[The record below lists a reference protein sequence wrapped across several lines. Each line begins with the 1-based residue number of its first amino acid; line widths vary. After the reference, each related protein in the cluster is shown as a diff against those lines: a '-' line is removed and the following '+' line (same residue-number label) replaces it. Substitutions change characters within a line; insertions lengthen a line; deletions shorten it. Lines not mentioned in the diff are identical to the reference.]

1 MYLTIPLEDNA
12 EHCDFN
18 VVCLKRPSHC
28 LPAGDQVERRTEQY
42 GLIKHPWLRP
52 LELDVR
58 QDSIPDRRHHCES
71 LPYCSVNWV

>member
-28 LPAGDQVERRTEQY
+28 LPAGDQVERRREDCSEAKTF
-42 GLIKHPWLRP
+42 KSP
-52 LELDVR
+52 LQRLDTWR
-58 QDSIPDRRHHCES
+58 LERLEKSNSSQARI
-71 LPYCSVNWV
+71 